1 MSNKIINRLI
11 WSQLALV
18 GFIGVCTLLMPH
30 FLLEH
35 NEGGVSNYGVNARTI
50 VPYSL
55 AFLLC
60 AGLVLQAARSIRPP
74 APGRVL
80 LHLRFVLHAYAGLM
94 LLVLATTYPYK
105 LNATLT
111 DLHDLTA
118 ILSFWFE
125 TIASGWLFLAG
136 VRGITTASLL
146 AAQVVG
152 FGLSLATLVGAIHLL
167 FIAQMV
173 SGLAFGLLLIITA
186 RELLNRH
193 VT

>member
-1 MSNKIINRLI
+1 MSNKIINRLV
-11 WSQLALV
+11 WSQLALF
-18 GFIGVCTLLMPH
+18 GFLGVCILLMPH

-35 NEGGVSNYGVNARTI
+35 NEGGVSNYGVNVRTV

-60 AGLVLQAARSIRPP
+60 AGAVLQAARSIPSS
-74 APGRVL
+74 GRVL
-80 LHLRFVLHAYAGLM
+80 AHLRSVLYAYVGLL
-94 LLVLATTYPYK
+94 LLVLVTTYPYK

-111 DLHDLTA
+111 DLHDLSA

-125 TIASGWLFLAG
+125 AIVSGWLFLAG
-136 VRGITTASLL
+136 RRDVAAAGLL

-152 FGLSLATLVGAIHLL
+152 FGLGFTTFVGAVHLL

-173 SGLAFGLLLIITA
+173 SGLAFGLLLIRTA
-186 RELLNRH
+186 RELLDR
-193 VT
+193 